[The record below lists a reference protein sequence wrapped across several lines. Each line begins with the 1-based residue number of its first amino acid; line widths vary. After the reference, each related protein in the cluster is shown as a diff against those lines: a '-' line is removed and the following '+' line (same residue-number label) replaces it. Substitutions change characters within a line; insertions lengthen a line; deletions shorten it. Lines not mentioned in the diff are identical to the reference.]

1 KIDKLLTETT
11 IDFITNKIDQQQF
24 EYPDEDDN
32 LNEDDCCAE
41 CENTTDTEPDTFKHE
56 NFTLRQA
63 KYGSTRRTEIFI
75 LITIDDEDKILLSST
90 LYQITENIAYLCSLR
105 ESLDWDEEGW
115 KKIDGFEKSKVNNK
129 TIRAHIYEYTTPI
142 SIKCSRDSVDKK
154 AIIPT
159 QILFCLQENSKEKID
174 SHRWFFDAFCP
185 ILNPRICILIKVGIK
200 PDDQSIYNLWKTF
213 KNDQV
218 AGSCGKLNATKNR
231 SWIYLLNP
239 LVDFSAYRYSAL
251 LDTTNNIE
259 DKYINNILTKN
270 DYLAKNNAICF
281 ELVSKTQ
288 FFLAIAL

>member
-1 KIDKLLTETT
+1 MYHNLIILLFFT
-11 IDFITNKIDQQQF
+11 IINIF
-24 EYPDEDDN
+24 
-32 LNEDDCCAE
+32 LV
-41 CENTTDTEPDTFKHE
+41 
-56 NFTLRQA
+56 
-63 KYGSTRRTEIFI
+63 ST
-75 LITIDDEDKILLSST
+75 EDKILLSST

-115 KKIDGFEKSKVNNK
+115 KKIVICIISDRNKINKRTLSYLKKSKVNNK

-239 LVDFSAYRYSAL
+239 LVGAQIL
-251 LDTTNNIE
+251 NM
-259 DKYINNILTKN
+259 KYLI
-270 DYLAKNNAICF
+270 F
-281 ELVSKTQ
+281 
-288 FFLAIAL
+288 